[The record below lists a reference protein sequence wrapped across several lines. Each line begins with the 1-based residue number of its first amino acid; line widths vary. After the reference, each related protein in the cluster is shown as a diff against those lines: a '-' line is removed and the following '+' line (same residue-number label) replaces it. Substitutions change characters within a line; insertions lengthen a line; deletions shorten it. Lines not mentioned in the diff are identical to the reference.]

1 MNATG
6 GGNRSPSSRT
16 GMREKIKKVATE
28 LLIKHGFH
36 GTSFRDVAERCGI
49 TTTNIHY
56 HFGSKQQ
63 LVEEVLTDYVEETA
77 ARHRSIWLDEALS
90 LPEKLRAVVA
100 YNHER
105 YRRFNRGRTSGR
117 PWSLIGRLRLDSD
130 VLSPA
135 ARASLSSF
143 TSTVHAAI
151 EQAFAQATA
160 AGELAADAP
169 REDLALLVINLVN
182 SSSVFTQ
189 DAGSFER
196 LEQFFGAFERVML
209 DLYLMPGAAAGSGA
223 RRRAQSG
230 KAATPTAHR
239 T

>member
-1 MNATG
+1 MPSTAQKG
-6 GGNRSPSSRT
+6 QAPSSRT

-63 LVEEVLTDYVEETA
+63 LVEEVLTDYVDETA
-77 ARHRSIWLDEALS
+77 ARHRSIWLNEGLS
-90 LPEKLRAVVA
+90 LPEKLRGVVT

-135 ARASLSSF
+135 ARQSLSSF
-143 TSTVHAAI
+143 TNTVHEAVG
-151 EQAFAQATA
+151 QAFAHATA
-160 AGELAADAP
+160 TGELVADAP

-182 SSSVFTQ
+182 SSSVFTH

-209 DLYLMPGAAAGSGA
+209 DLYLMAPRARESGA
-223 RRRAQSG
+223 RLRARS
-230 KAATPTAHR
+230 KASTPPAEHR
-239 T
+239 A

>member
-1 MNATG
+1 MP
-6 GGNRSPSSRT
+6 SPKGPAPASRT

-36 GTSFRDVAERCGI
+36 GMSFRDVAERCDV

-56 HFGSKQQ
+56 HFGNKQH
-63 LVEEVLTDYVEETA
+63 LVDEVLREYVEETA
-77 ARHRSIWLDEALS
+77 ARHRSIWLDQSRS
-90 LPEKLRAVVA
+90 LPDKLQGVVD

-105 YRRFNRGRTSGR
+105 YKRFNRGKVHGR

-135 ARASLSSF
+135 ARASLASF
-143 TSTVHAAI
+143 AHSVHAAI
-151 EQAFAQATA
+151 EEAFAHA
-160 AGELAADAP
+160 AEIGELAPDAP
-169 REDLALLVINLVN
+169 REDLALLVMNLVN

-196 LEQFFGAFERVML
+196 LEQFFGAFQRVIL
-209 DLYLMPGAAAGSGA
+209 NLYLLPRAGSVDA
-223 RRRAQSG
+223 PRR
-230 KAATPTAHR
+230 P
-239 T
+239 

>member
-1 MNATG
+1 M
-6 GGNRSPSSRT
+6 PSTPKGQPPASRT

-36 GTSFRDVAERCGI
+36 GTSFRDVAERCDI

-56 HFGSKQQ
+56 HFGSKQS
-63 LVEEVLTDYVEETA
+63 LVEEVLADYIEETA
-77 ARHRSIWLDEALS
+77 ARHRSIWLDEGLS
-90 LPEKLRAVVA
+90 LPAKLRGVVA

-105 YRRFNRGRTSGR
+105 YKRFNRGRTSGR

-130 VLSPA
+130 VLSPN

-143 TSTVHAAI
+143 TDTVHAAI
-151 EQAFAQATA
+151 GEAFAHAAAT
-160 AGELAADAP
+160 GELAKDAP
-169 REDLALLVINLVN
+169 HEDLALLVINLVN

-209 DLYLMPGAAAGSGA
+209 DLYLVPGTSSLAASS
-223 RRRAQSG
+223 RRNPRG
-230 KAATPTAHR
+230 RDRPTVAHR

>member
-1 MNATG
+1 MPLTTKGHPPA
-6 GGNRSPSSRT
+6 SRT

-36 GTSFRDVAERCGI
+36 GMSFRDVAERCDI

-63 LVEEVLTDYVEETA
+63 LVEEVLGDYVEEAA
-77 ARHRSIWLDEALS
+77 ARHRSIWLDESLS
-90 LPEKLRAVVA
+90 LTDKLRGVVT

-105 YRRFNRGRTSGR
+105 YRRFNRGRVHGR

-135 ARASLSSF
+135 ARESLSSF
-143 TSTVHAAI
+143 TRTVHEAI
-151 EQAFAQATA
+151 AEAFAHA
-160 AGELAADAP
+160 AEVGELAPEAP
-169 REDLALLVINLVN
+169 REDLALLVMNLVN

-189 DAGSFER
+189 DAGSFDR
-196 LEQFFGAFERVML
+196 LEQFFGAFQRVIL
-209 DLYLMPGAAAGSGA
+209 DLYLLPKRSPRTE
-223 RRRAQSG
+223 RRRVRTNGETASG
-230 KAATPTAHR
+230 PRKS
-239 T
+239 

>member
-1 MNATG
+1 M
-6 GGNRSPSSRT
+6 PSTPKVRAPLART
-16 GMREKIKKVATE
+16 GMRDKIKKVATE

-36 GTSFRDVAERCGI
+36 GMSFRDVAERCDI

-63 LVEEVLTDYVEETA
+63 LVEEIVADYVEETG
-77 ARHRSIWLDEALS
+77 ARHRAIWLDENRL
-90 LPEKLRAVVA
+90 LPDKLRSVVA

-105 YRRFNRGRTSGR
+105 YRRFNRGKVSGR

-135 ARASLSSF
+135 ARASLASF
-143 TSTVHAAI
+143 TVTVHAAI
-151 EQAFAQATA
+151 DQAFAHAAAT
-160 AGELAADAP
+160 GELAKDAP
-169 REDLALLVINLVN
+169 REDLALLVVNLVN

-209 DLYLMPGAAAGSGA
+209 DLYLV
-223 RRRAQSG
+223 
-230 KAATPTAHR
+230 KPTAPNAPR
-239 T
+239 SFQASAPAPTAPT